1 MKVVILRYSHNFPK
15 IFLLRYF
22 LSTLTSHVKK
32 TIPELET
39 ALQKIQSLR
48 DNPSG
53 LDGAPSADEAL
64 KYILYLVDV
73 NQLFDVALGTYDF
86 NLVIMVTEKSQK
98 VMKNNEFNIGYNV

>member
-1 MKVVILRYSHNFPK
+1 M
-15 IFLLRYF
+15 
-22 LSTLTSHVKK
+22 STLTSHVKK
-32 TIPELET
+32 TVPELEI

-53 LDGAPSADEAL
+53 LDGVPSADESL

-86 NLVIMVTEKSQK
+86 SLVIMVAEKSQK
-98 VMKNNEFNIGYNV
+98 VMKSNELSIGYSM